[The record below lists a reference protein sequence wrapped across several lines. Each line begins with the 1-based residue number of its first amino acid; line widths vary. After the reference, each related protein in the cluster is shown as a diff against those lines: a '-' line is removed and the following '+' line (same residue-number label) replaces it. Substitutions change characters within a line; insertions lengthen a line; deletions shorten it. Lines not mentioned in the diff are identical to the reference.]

1 MSTQIAGPRL
11 SKDLPHG
18 RTQGSDAPTHKRVG
32 SVQHDPPPNRAGM
45 RAAGGGNRFSGAGLE
60 GECGSGDKRTVQR
73 TTASWARNNTERHCC
88 PARSRWRRRRRSD
101 NKEPAGTPT
110 PPMRSSGVAP
120 SDYIGALPLSVP
132 SIRRT
137 GSPKSPDYG
146 GCGLLCLAR
155 PQFETVGQRAVTKFF
170 LGRR

>member
-18 RTQGSDAPTHKRVG
+18 LTQGSDAPTHKRVG
-32 SVQHDPPPNRAGM
+32 SAQHDPPPNRAGM
-45 RAAGGGNRFSGAGLE
+45 RAASGQAAVTGSLEQASRANAGAETSGRCSVPRRPGRATTSGTAALHARGGGADGGA
-60 GECGSGDKRTVQR
+60 
-73 TTASWARNNTERHCC
+73 TTKDLLV
-88 PARSRWRRRRRSD
+88 RRL
-101 NKEPAGTPT
+101 

-132 SIRRT
+132 STRRT

-146 GCGLLCLAR
+146 GCGLSLSGTAAIR
-155 PQFETVGQRAVTKFF
+155 NGGTESP
-170 LGRR
+170 